1 MSLNKSDM
9 DSIREQLLGMQRDLE
24 GSVTTHRDA
33 VAKVGHIERGG
44 NDRGDESNQALESG
58 LEITQA
64 DRAVYELG
72 LVKGAL
78 ERLESGEF
86 GICSDCDET
95 IEQARL
101 MANPI
106 AKRCLSCQSKHEED
120 FDERDSTPSL

>member
-78 ERLESGEF
+78 ERLESGGF
-86 GICSDCDET
+86 GICSDCDES

>member
-1 MSLNKSDM
+1 MSLNKSDIE
-9 DSIREQLLGMQRDLE
+9 SIREQLLGMQRDLE
-24 GSVTTHRDA
+24 ESVTTHRDA
-33 VAKVGHIERGG
+33 VAQVGHIERGG

-58 LEITQA
+58 IEITQA
-64 DRAVYELG
+64 DRAVYELS

-86 GICSDCDET
+86 GICTDCDET

-101 MANPI
+101 VANPI
-106 AKRCLSCQSKHEED
+106 AKRCLSSQTKHEEN

>member
-1 MSLNKSDM
+1 MSLNKSDIE
-9 DSIREQLLGMQRDLE
+9 SIREQLLGMQRDLE
-24 GSVTTHRDA
+24 ESVTTHRDA
-33 VAKVGHIERGG
+33 VAQVGHIERGG

-58 LEITQA
+58 IEITQA
-64 DRAVYELG
+64 DRAVYELS

-86 GICSDCDET
+86 GICTDCDET

-101 MANPI
+101 VANPI
-106 AKRCLSCQSKHEED
+106 AKRCLSCQSKHEEN